1 MGKQFL
7 SKQQRTKNFAG
18 SRGRKLQ
25 VLVSGCGISSGIFT
39 RLQKYTPRED
49 LCGQRRQTNGQ
60 CMPCQF
66 LKGRKGGRMWSGRRS
81 TRTATNRKSGSI
93 SREIRIKLVLPL
105 CCGSAVPAAPEG
117 TIFWPTSS
125 TDPRVFTTQYVQAS
139 IPRAK

>member
-60 CMPCQF
+60 F
-66 LKGRKGGRMWSGRRS
+66 VKGRKGGRMWSGRRS

-125 TDPRVFTTQYVQAS
+125 TELFTTQYVQAS